1 MSQNIAN
8 KVSVHTVRLLDEIQN
23 NATRPKDMAALQIP
37 FDYFRALL
45 HEVAQRCTEINDPV
59 LDILMIKMTMYS
71 VANPDMPDFDQEV
84 VKQFLESDLCKEK
97 FGGR

>member
-37 FDYFRALL
+37 FDYFRSLL

-84 VKQFLESDLCKEK
+84 VKQYLESDLCKEK
-97 FGGR
+97 FGG

>member
-84 VKQFLESDLCKEK
+84 VKRFLESDLCK
-97 FGGR
+97 